1 MSGDE
6 LFLTRFVEQ
15 RSHKNTNRFDH
26 LTHREAAEKWT
37 HLVEEQ
43 LPPLLLPQVHLLHRH
58 LLAAVLLAGD
68 AHDARGAL
76 ADLDEVVQVFPRV
89 T

>member
-1 MSGDE
+1 M
-6 LFLTRFVEQ
+6 
-15 RSHKNTNRFDH
+15 NRCSISARPRA
-26 LTHREAAEKWT
+26 RERQSVCRESWT
-37 HLVEEQ
+37 HLIKEQ

-68 AHDARGAL
+68 AHDTRGAL
-76 ADLDEVVQVFPRV
+76 ANLDEVVQVFPGV